1 LGCCVVK
8 DTTVG
13 SGVPDVSKIYSLMLV
28 DVHLI
33 GGNQYI
39 DRMGV
44 DKYPEIGGQGFML
57 AGGKMQF

>member
-1 LGCCVVK
+1 
-8 DTTVG
+8 VG